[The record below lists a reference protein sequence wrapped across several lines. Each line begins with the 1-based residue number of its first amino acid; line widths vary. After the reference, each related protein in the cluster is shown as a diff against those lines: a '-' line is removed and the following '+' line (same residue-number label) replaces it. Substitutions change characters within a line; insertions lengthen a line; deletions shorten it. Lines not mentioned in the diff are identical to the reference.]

1 MNIIDPTFVHTFAG
15 NPLDRAQH
23 LRKDAVALEALQHS
37 TSSRFLLFHKLNVAT
52 DAGGSLAWVTQ
63 DQLPWPLGQVVFLG
77 LQNEQGHFAATLN
90 DDKTADDPIGDIVAF
105 TDCRKAASSLNVAEA
120 GIVSQARAMLDWHQR
135 NPYCAVCAQPTRAA
149 RGGQVRHCD
158 GCGKHIFPRTDPV
171 AIMLIQDDAKG
182 ERCLLGKSQGRMAD
196 SNFYSA
202 LAGFVDQGESLE
214 EAVRREV
221 MEEAGIAVGTVNYH
235 SSQPWPF
242 PSSLMI
248 GCHGIALQQE
258 IVIDT
263 EEMADVAW
271 FERAAVQ
278 AALRGENPDLRIPG
292 PGAIAH
298 HLIKAWALAQ

>member
-1 MNIIDPTFVHTFAG
+1 MYTVDSNFVHTFAG

-23 LRKDAVALEALQHS
+23 LRKDPAELAALQQS
-37 TSSRFLLFHKLNVAT
+37 SESRFLPFHKLKVAT
-52 DAGGSLAWVTQ
+52 NRTASLAWVKKHHLPVNA
-63 DQLPWPLGQVVFLG
+63 DQFVFLG
-77 LQNEQGHFAATLN
+77 LHDGLGHCAVSVREDFR
-90 DDKTADDPIGDIVAF
+90 ADEIQEF
-105 TDCRKAASSLNVAEA
+105 TDCRQAAAELDIQEA

-158 GCGKHIFPRTDPV
+158 GCDKHIFPRTDPV
-171 AIMLIQDDAKG
+171 AIMLIQDDEQG
-182 ERCLLGKSQGRMAD
+182 DHCLLGKSQGRMAS

-221 MEEAGIAVGTVNYH
+221 MEEAGVRVGTVSYH

-248 GCHGIALQQE
+248 GCHGIAETKE
-258 IVIDT
+258 IVIDAA
-263 EEMADVAW
+263 EMADVAW
-271 FERAAVQ
+271 FDRPSVQ
-278 AALRGENPDLRIPG
+278 AAIAGKNPDLRIPG

-298 HLIKAWALAQ
+298 HLIKAWAFS

>member
-1 MNIIDPTFVHTFAG
+1 MYAVDSNFVHTFAG
-15 NPLDRAQH
+15 NPLDRAHH
-23 LRKDAVALEALQHS
+23 LRKDQATLDALQRS
-37 TSSRFLLFHKLNVAT
+37 DTSRFLIFHQLKVAT
-52 DAGGSLAWVTQ
+52 DAAGGLAWIPPNA
-63 DQLPWPLGQVVFLG
+63 LPSELRSLVFLG
-77 LQNEQGHFAATLN
+77 LKNGRGHFAASLATQV
-90 DDKTADDPIGDIVAF
+90 TQSPIEAF
-105 TDCRKAASSLNVAEA
+105 SDCRQAVAGLSVEDA

-135 NPYCAVCAQPTRAA
+135 NPYCAVCGKPSRSS
-149 RGGQVRHCD
+149 RGGQIRECD
-158 GCGKHIFPRTDPV
+158 NCNKHIFPRTDPV
-171 AIMLIQDDAKG
+171 AIMLIQNDVKG
-182 ERCLLGKSQGRMAD
+182 DFCLLGKSQGRMAQ

-221 MEEAGIAVGTVNYH
+221 KEEAGVRVGQVSYH

-248 GCHGIALQQE
+248 GCHGIAINQD

-271 FERAAVQ
+271 FDRTQVLSAIA
-278 AALRGENPDLRIPG
+278 GDNPDLRIPG

-298 HLIKAWALAQ
+298 HLIKAWANA

>member
-1 MNIIDPTFVHTFAG
+1 MYTNDSNFTHTFAG

-23 LRKDAVALEALQHS
+23 LRKDEATLS
-37 TSSRFLLFHKLNVAT
+37 DLKKAKESRFLLFHQLKVGTTA
-52 DAGGSLAWVTQ
+52 AGGLAWVAPLALPQ
-63 DQLPWPLGQVVFLG
+63 DIAEIVFLG
-77 LQNEQGHFAATLN
+77 LHNGQGRFAASV
-90 DDKTADDPIGDIVAF
+90 ASADPIAEVESF
-105 TDCRKAASSLNVAEA
+105 SDCRQAVAALSVAE
-120 GIVSQARAMLDWHQR
+120 GGMLSQARAMLDWHQR
-135 NPYCAVCAQPTRAA
+135 NTYCAVCGNPSRTS
-149 RGGQVRHCD
+149 RGGQVRQCD
-158 GCGKHIFPRTDPV
+158 NCSKHIFPRTDPV
-171 AIMLIQDDAKG
+171 AIMLIQNDSQGDL
-182 ERCLLGKSQGRMAD
+182 CLLGKSQGRMAQ

-221 MEEAGIAVGTVNYH
+221 MEEAGIRVGTVNYH

-248 GCHGIALQQE
+248 GCHGIALSQD

-271 FERAAVQ
+271 FDKSQVLAAI
-278 AALRGENPDLRIPG
+278 AGDNPDLRIPG

-298 HLIKAWALAQ
+298 HLIKAWATA

>member
-1 MNIIDPTFVHTFAG
+1 MNIIDPAFVHTFAG

-23 LRKDAVALEALQHS
+23 LRKDPVALEALQHS
-37 TSSRFLLFHKLNVAT
+37 DNSLFLLFHKLNVAT

-63 DQLPWPLGQVVFLG
+63 NQLPWPLGQVVFLG
-77 LQNEQGHFAATLN
+77 IQNKQGHFAATLSE
-90 DDKTADDPIGDIVAF
+90 DHTADDLIGDIAAF
-105 TDCRKAASSLNVAEA
+105 TDCRKAASGLNVAEA

-135 NPYCAVCAQPTRAA
+135 NPYCAVCAQATRAE

-158 GCGKHIFPRTDPV
+158 TCGKHIFPRTDPV
-171 AIMLIQDDAKG
+171 AIMLIQDDAQGK
-182 ERCLLGKSQGRMAD
+182 RCLLGKSQGRMANN
-196 SNFYSA
+196 NFYSA

-221 MEEAGIAVGTVNYH
+221 MEEAGIAVGTVTYH

-248 GCHGIALQQE
+248 GCHGIALHQD

-263 EEMADVAW
+263 TEMADVAW
-271 FERAAVQ
+271 FERPAVQ
-278 AALRGENPDLRIPG
+278 AAVRGENPNLRIPG

-298 HLIKAWALAQ
+298 HLIKDWAFAR

>member
-1 MNIIDPTFVHTFAG
+1 MYTVDSNFVHTFAG

-23 LRKDAVALEALQHS
+23 LRKDQTALGALQRS
-37 TSSRFLLFHKLNVAT
+37 DTSRFLVFHQLKVAT
-52 DAGGSLAWVTQ
+52 NAAGSLAWIPPSA
-63 DQLPWPLGQVVFLG
+63 LPSELKSLVFLG
-77 LQNEQGHFAATLN
+77 LENGAGRFAASLAAEETPS
-90 DDKTADDPIGDIVAF
+90 PIEAF
-105 TDCRKAASSLNVAEA
+105 SDCRQAVAGLSVEDA

-135 NPYCAVCAQPTRAA
+135 NPYCAVCGNPSRAS
-149 RGGQVRHCD
+149 RGGQVRQCD
-158 GCGKHIFPRTDPV
+158 SCNKHIFPRTDPV
-171 AIMLIQDDAKG
+171 AIMLIQNDAKG
-182 ERCLLGKSQGRMAD
+182 DFCLLGKSQGRMAQ

-221 MEEAGIAVGTVNYH
+221 KEEAGISVGQVSYH

-248 GCHGIALQQE
+248 GCHGIALNQE

-271 FERAAVQ
+271 FDRTQVLSAIA
-278 AALRGENPDLRIPG
+278 GDNPNLRIPG

-298 HLIKAWALAQ
+298 HLIKAWANA

>member
-1 MNIIDPTFVHTFAG
+1 MYTVDSNFVHTFAG

-23 LRKDAVALEALQHS
+23 LRKDQAALGALQRS
-37 TSSRFLLFHKLNVAT
+37 DTSRFLVFHQLKVAT
-52 DAGGSLAWVTQ
+52 NAAGSLAWIPQ
-63 DQLPWPLGQVVFLG
+63 SALPSELKSLVFLG
-77 LQNEQGHFAATLN
+77 LKNGAGRFAASL
-90 DDKTADDPIGDIVAF
+90 TAEVTPSPIEAF
-105 TDCRKAASSLNVAEA
+105 SDCRQAVAGLSVEDA

-135 NPYCAVCAQPTRAA
+135 NPYCAVCGNPSRAS
-149 RGGQVRHCD
+149 RGGQARQCD
-158 GCGKHIFPRTDPV
+158 SCNKHIFPRTDPV
-171 AIMLIQDDAKG
+171 VIMLIQNDANG
-182 ERCLLGKSQGRMAD
+182 DFCLLGKSQGRMAQ

-221 MEEAGIAVGTVNYH
+221 KEESGISVGQVSYH

-248 GCHGIALQQE
+248 GCHGIALNQE

-271 FERAAVQ
+271 FDRTQVLTAIA
-278 AALRGENPDLRIPG
+278 GDNPNLRIPG

-298 HLIKAWALAQ
+298 HLIKAWANA

>member
-1 MNIIDPTFVHTFAG
+1 MQTHDLNFVHTFAG

-23 LRKDAVALEALQHS
+23 LRKNKQALTDLRQAEH
-37 TSSRFLLFHKLNVAT
+37 SRFLLFQKLKVAT
-52 DAGGSLAWVTQ
+52 DGDGGLAWLEPSK
-63 DQLPWPLGQVVFLG
+63 LPETLEQTVFLG
-77 LQNEQGHFAATLN
+77 LENGHGRFAASSSHT
-90 DDKTADDPIGDIVAF
+90 DAISEIQEF
-105 TDCRKAASSLNVAEA
+105 TDCRHAATLLATPDA

-135 NPYCAVCAQPTRAA
+135 NPYCALCGQPTRST
-149 RGGQVRHCD
+149 RGGQARQCD
-158 GCGKHIFPRTDPV
+158 ACDKHIFPRTDPV
-171 AIMLIQDDAKG
+171 AIMLIQDRAMGDY
-182 ERCLLGKSQGRMAD
+182 CLLGKSQGRMAQ

-221 MEEAGIAVGTVNYH
+221 MEEAGIQVGTVNYH

-248 GCHGIALQQE
+248 GCHGVALTRE
-258 IVIDT
+258 ISIDT

-271 FERAAVQ
+271 FDRPAVK
-278 AALRGENPDLRIPG
+278 AALIGDNPDLRIPG

-298 HLIKAWALAQ
+298 HLIKAWAWE

>member
-1 MNIIDPTFVHTFAG
+1 MNTKNSNFIHTFAG

-23 LRKDAVALEALQHS
+23 LRKDPTALKTLQHS
-37 TSSRFLLFHKLNVAT
+37 DNSRYLLFHKLKVAT
-52 DAGGSLAWVTQ
+52 NQAARLAWIPHHQIPDNV
-63 DQLPWPLGQVVFLG
+63 DQFVFLG
-77 LQNEQGHFAATLN
+77 LQNGQGHFAASV
-90 DDKTADDPIGDIVAF
+90 ADAVSTDEIHEY
-105 TDCRKAASSLNVAEA
+105 TDCRQAAAGLDTQEA

-135 NPYCAVCAQPTRAA
+135 NPYCALCAQPTRAA

-158 GCGKHIFPRTDPV
+158 RCDKHIFPRTDPV
-171 AIMLIQDDAKG
+171 AIMLIQDNEQGDH
-182 ERCLLGKSQGRMAD
+182 CLLGKSQGRMAN

-221 MEEAGIAVGTVNYH
+221 MEEAGVRVGPVSYH

-248 GCHGIALQQE
+248 GCHGIAETTE

-263 EEMADVAW
+263 AEMADVAW
-271 FERAAVQ
+271 FDRTSIQAAV
-278 AALRGENPDLRIPG
+278 AGENPGLRIPG

-298 HLIKAWALAQ
+298 HLIKAWAFS